1 MLEKIPFHKNLVCLE
16 DVSHLNIGFFATK
29 PFSVFDIQV
38 SSHRAEAEQ
47 FIKDFSSRDFV
58 EKKECGSLSQSRM
71 QRRRLSC
78 AVKMPRSLS
87 F

>member
-1 MLEKIPFHKNLVCLE
+1 MDFEKCWKKFPFLKNLVCLE

-58 EKKECGSLSQSRM
+58 EKKNVVLFPNRECKDGD
-71 QRRRLSC
+71 
-78 AVKMPRSLS
+78 
-87 F
+87 